1 MNSESNNFEEIMHRL
16 TEITTALESG
26 DLTLEQALAL
36 FKEGTELARVGDSLL
51 TEYGELAESYR
62 SELTALQSV
71 QDGVGNDSI

>member
-1 MNSESNNFEEIMHRL
+1 MNSESNNFEEIMQRL

-36 FKEGTELARVGDSLL
+36 FKEGTELARRGDNLL
-51 TEYGELAESYR
+51 TEYGELAENYR

>member
-1 MNSESNNFEEIMHRL
+1 MNSESNNFEEIMQRL

-36 FKEGTELARVGDSLL
+36 FKEGTELARRGDNLL
-51 TEYGELAESYR
+51 TEYGELAESYS
-62 SELTALQSV
+62 SELTDLQSV

>member
-1 MNSESNNFEEIMHRL
+1 MNSESNNFEEIMQRL

-36 FKEGTELARVGDSLL
+36 FKEETEIARRGDNLL

>member
-1 MNSESNNFEEIMHRL
+1 MNSESKDFEKIMQRL
-16 TEITTALESG
+16 TEITSTLESG
-26 DLTLEQALAL
+26 ELTLEQALAL

-51 TEYGELAESYR
+51 TEYVELAESYR